1 MKIAIASE
9 GSTVSQHF
17 GHCDGFTIYDV
28 EGKEIKGDA
37 FIANPGHRPGFLPNY
52 LYEQGISVIIA
63 GGMGAGAVAI
73 FNEKGIDI
81 VTGAAGNVKDAV
93 NAYLAGTLKSS
104 ESICNQHQH
113 ADECGG
119 HSF

>member
-9 GSTVSQHF
+9 GSVVSQHF

-28 EGKEIKGDA
+28 EGTEIKRDA

-52 LYEQGISVIIA
+52 LYEQGINVIIA
-63 GGMGAGAVAI
+63 GGMGAGAIEI

-81 VTGAAGNVKDAV
+81 ITGAAGNVRGVV
-93 NAYLAGTLKSS
+93 NAYLAGSLKSS
-104 ESICNQHQH
+104 ASICNRHQH

-119 HSF
+119 HS